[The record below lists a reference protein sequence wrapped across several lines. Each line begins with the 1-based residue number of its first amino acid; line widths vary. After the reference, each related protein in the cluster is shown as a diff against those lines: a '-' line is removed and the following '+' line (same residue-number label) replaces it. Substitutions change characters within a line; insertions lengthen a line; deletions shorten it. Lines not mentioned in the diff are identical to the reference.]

1 MEYIY
6 EIENFMNSTKC
17 DNIIQ
22 RFEKSPYKKRGEM
35 MIGVDESVKKSIDLP
50 ISRADMIVE
59 WYDVI
64 DTITDDILK
73 ALLKYN
79 EYMSINNLDV
89 SNVITNTIIQ
99 SAKVAYPQIQRTDP
113 GGFYAWHHDA
123 YNNRMFTYILYL
135 NDVKEGCGGTTDF
148 WCGKSILPK
157 KGKLLLFPS
166 SLTYVHCGKKL
177 ERGVKYIMTGF
188 IHMGKPQY

>member
-6 EIENFMNSTKC
+6 EIENFMNATKC
-17 DNIIQ
+17 ENIIQ
-22 RFEKSPYKKRGEM
+22 RFEKSPHKKKGEM
-35 MIGVDESVKKSIDLP
+35 LVGVDESFKRSIDLS

-64 DTITDDILK
+64 DTVTDDILK

-79 EYMSINNLDV
+79 EYMSLNNLDV
-89 SNVITNTIIQ
+89 SNVIRNTIIRA
-99 SAKVAYPQIQRTDP
+99 AKVAYPQIQRTDP
-113 GGFYAWHHDA
+113 GGFYMWHHDA

-135 NDVKEGCGGTTDF
+135 NDVEEGCGGTTDF

-157 KGKLLLFPS
+157 GGKLLLFPS
-166 SLTYVHCGKKL
+166 SLTYLHCGKKL
-177 ERGVKYIMTGF
+177 EKGVKYILTGF